1 MQSRTAI
8 RVKKIDWNA
17 AEDIVEKYTGS
28 NYNLW
33 VNGLASLSINSSG
46 VMV

>member
-1 MQSRTAI
+1 MAI
-8 RVKKIDWNA
+8 WVKKIDGNA
-17 AEDIVEKYTGS
+17 AEDIVEKHKGS